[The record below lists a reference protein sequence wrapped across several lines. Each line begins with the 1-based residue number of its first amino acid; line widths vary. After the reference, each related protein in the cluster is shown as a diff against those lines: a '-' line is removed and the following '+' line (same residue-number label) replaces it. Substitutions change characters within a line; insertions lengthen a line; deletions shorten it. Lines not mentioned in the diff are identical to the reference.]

1 MPQAPYLKRHIPRN
15 YFDMPLPFPRRT
27 ISKTARIST
36 QIEPHLSDRQAV
48 LSSHKVAG
56 NPHSPPPL
64 HTHTYTQLP
73 TTTNVNL
80 TLDST

>member
-1 MPQAPYLKRHIPRN
+1 MLQAPYLKRHIPRN
-15 YFDMPLPFPRRT
+15 YFDMPLPFPQRM

-64 HTHTYTQLP
+64 AHAHIHTP
-73 TTTNVNL
+73 THYHKCQF
-80 TLDST
+80 DS